1 MCRGKAASCRFG
13 YREYATDSL
22 VDMKGIVEELI
33 LSLKRFGGLLYSGR
47 LAEAE
52 EKYEA
57 IRWELTERKIG

>member
-1 MCRGKAASCRFG
+1 
-13 YREYATDSL
+13 
-22 VDMKGIVEELI
+22 MKGIVEELI